1 MFIKQTIY
9 FGVNNIDF
17 RQSTM
22 DLDEQNDE
30 GGAPL
35 RNKSLL
41 IALGIIFLCAAL
53 QIAFRLV

>member
-1 MFIKQTIY
+1 
-9 FGVNNIDF
+9 
-17 RQSTM
+17 M

-30 GGAPL
+30 GGEPL
-35 RNKSLL
+35 RNKPLL